1 MNRILIILV
10 FQFVC
15 LINLWAS
22 DNIVRKL
29 IVEVRVTYD
38 NAVVEKAYGLIYSEK
53 QGKLTII
60 TVSEIFS
67 DQNYKDI
74 QIYLENET
82 LPVKAHLF
90 ANRSFIGYSVLQIET
105 PPNFQWPG
113 EIITIVPELNYQT
126 IILGRDG
133 NFDEYSKDQFAYIK
147 DIKDFRFEM
156 ESSSNIEGK
165 IGLPVINNNNIIGI
179 TKIDLGERIIAIP
192 LSTIHYYCRDT
203 LEIKS
208 DNYLI
213 GNNNIIFG
221 AYSELPSYLSKYY
234 SKNTYQRL
242 HLING
247 IYVEFGIF
255 SKLSLRLAY
264 NYNYAHTSRNYLVY
278 EDYVQTKTDLGG
290 FSAFV
295 VFKDPLSN
303 SQKYVTYTSLG
314 FSRKKQDFSMRIN
327 NGNWEPFE
335 KYKSAEITLPG
346 YCNIYTFEY
355 RARTFL
361 FNNVIGEAITSFNYL
376 DKNHFVVNP
385 FSREL
390 IKNRFSLNFG
400 ISISYIIMNKKT
412 FKNYLY

>member
-1 MNRILIILV
+1 MNRIFIILI

-29 IVEVRVTYD
+29 IVELRVTYD

-53 QGKLTII
+53 EGNLTII

-67 DQNYKDI
+67 DQKYKDI
-74 QIYLENET
+74 QVYLENET
-82 LPVKAHLF
+82 LPVKAHLL
-90 ANRSFIGYSVLQIET
+90 ANRSFIGYAVLQIKT

-113 EIITIVPELNYQT
+113 EIITMVPELNYQT

-133 NFDEYSKDQFAYIK
+133 NFDEYSRNQFAYIK
-147 DIKDFRFEM
+147 DIKNFSFEL

-165 IGLPVINNNNIIGI
+165 IGLPVIYNNNIIGI

-208 DNYLI
+208 DNFLI
-213 GNNNIIFG
+213 GNNNILFG
-221 AYSELPSYLSKYY
+221 AYSEFPIYLSKYFNN
-234 SKNTYQRL
+234 NTFQRL
-242 HLING
+242 HFING
-247 IYVEFGIF
+247 VYVELGIL

-264 NYNYAHTSRNYLVY
+264 NFNSSHTSRNYLVY
-278 EDYVQTKTDLGG
+278 DEYVQTKTDLGG
-290 FSAFV
+290 LSAFV
-295 VFKDPLSN
+295 VFKDKLLN
-303 SQKYVTYTSLG
+303 SQRTVTYTSLG
-314 FSRKKQDFSMRIN
+314 FSRKSQDFFMRIN

-335 KYKSAEITLPG
+335 KYNSGEVTLPE

-361 FNNVIGEAITSFNYL
+361 FKNVIGEGIFSINYL
-376 DKNHFVVNP
+376 DKNHFIINP

-390 IKNRFSLNFG
+390 IKNRFSSNFG
-400 ISISYIIMNKKT
+400 VSISYIIMNKKT